1 MFIDWSK
8 LCCLIL
14 QQICLHKSGCN
25 LNTVKKINKFQKLR
39 INGIII
45 SNIYIDIIYVQTYI
59 RRKKEHL
66 FSRLQLNHIYLTG
79 SRVMGKA
86 EQRWRAN
93 HKTLP
98 F

>member
-59 RRKKEHL
+59 QRKKDRTFIQQTAAKPYL
-66 FSRLQLNHIYLTG
+66 FNWFKSNG
-79 SRVMGKA
+79 
-86 EQRWRAN
+86 
-93 HKTLP
+93 
-98 F
+98 

>member
-25 LNTVKKINKFQKLR
+25 LNTVKKINKFQKLG

-45 SNIYIDIIYVQTYI
+45 SNVYILYMYRHTYREI
-59 RRKKEHL
+59 KREHL

-79 SRVMGKA
+79 SRATDKA
-86 EQRWRAN
+86 EQRWRVN